1 MTYVLAQTGLQA
13 VLDNR
18 PAAATGLL
26 GAACCGL
33 LTLLLAHAS
42 SGASRADEG
51 LYELPFVPG
60 MTLAL
65 GSPEAEARVDDPGV
79 APPSPPV
86 EPAEPTEAAPP
97 TDAAADPSTPEDDA
111 VTDQV
116 TPPAPPRPTRPHHE
130 PTGPSSQPA
139 RPSPL
144 PAPPGPIGNPSK
156 GDPFGDPSGLDD
168 LASAGDAWARGVIAA
183 IEAMDVGTAY
193 AKPIAGDV
201 RFQLTICKDGT
212 VSKVAYKGGSASV
225 DERDLV
231 LLELGRLHIPRPPAA
246 IAAHMDGSCA
256 KIRHTFSW
264 TVATTR

>member
-1 MTYVLAQTGLQA
+1 MAYVLAQTGLDA

-18 PAAATGLL
+18 PAAATGFG
-26 GAACCGL
+26 GAALCGL
-33 LTLLLAHAS
+33 LALLLA
-42 SGASRADEG
+42 RATLGTAEGDEG
-51 LYELPFVPG
+51 LDELPFVPG

-65 GSPEAEARVDDPGV
+65 GSPEVDARAADPGV

-86 EPAEPTEAAPP
+86 APAEPAEAAP
-97 TDAAADPSTPEDDA
+97 TDPAIEDPSAPEDA

-116 TPPAPPRPTRPHHE
+116 APPAPARPTRPRHE
-130 PTGPSSQPA
+130 PAGPSSQPP

-144 PAPPGPIGNPSK
+144 PAPPGPIGTPSK

-183 IEAMDVGTAY
+183 IEGMDVGTAY
-193 AKPIAGDV
+193 ARPIAGDV

-212 VSKVAYKGGSASV
+212 VSRVAYKGGSASV

-231 LLELGRLHIPRPPAA
+231 LLELGRLRIPRPPAS
-246 IAAHMDGSCA
+246 IAAHMDGACA

-264 TVATTR
+264 TVDATE